1 MTESSS
7 TQLRDDSLRVLYNG
21 SCPICSKEIGHYQRY
36 SEGEGLPIAYDDL
49 MTEAREGWTIDEAS
63 AAKALRVRRGDQVL
77 VGVDAFLTLWEA
89 LPRYRLLARLVR
101 LPVVFTLARWVYDG
115 VLAPALFTLHSV
127 RRNKLQVIDKK

>member
-7 TQLRDDSLRVLYNG
+7 TQSRDDSLRVLYNG
-21 SCPICSKEIGHYQRY
+21 SCPICSKEIEHYQRY

-49 MTEAREGWTIDEAS
+49 MTEAREGWTIDENS

-77 VGVDAFLTLWEA
+77 VGVDAFLALWEA

-101 LPVVFTLARWVYDG
+101 LPVVFTLARWVYDW
-115 VLAPALFTLHSV
+115 VLAPVLFWLHS
-127 RRNKLQVIDKK
+127 RRQGRRA